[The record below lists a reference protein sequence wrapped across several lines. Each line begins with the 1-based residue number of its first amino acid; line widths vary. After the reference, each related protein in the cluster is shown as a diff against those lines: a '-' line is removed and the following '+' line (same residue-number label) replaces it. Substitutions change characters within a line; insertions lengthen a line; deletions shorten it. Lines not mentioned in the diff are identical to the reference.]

1 MAIAHRF
8 TGTAA
13 NGLDGAA
20 HIPTLGGTTNAG
32 DLIVIAVT
40 QKACPNYN
48 NISSPGYTLS
58 YGKANSGA
66 GAVALLT
73 KIAAGGDADP
83 SVSSSDTASGHT
95 IISQCAV
102 FSGTLDTV
110 TGIIAHSNS
119 AETVTATSI
128 TMPALTGVTTPNTL
142 ILSIAGKSNDWNA
155 ENPIIGASD
164 ALTELGQPERTTSA
178 QAGMVWAYRIQTTAT
193 DVTTGDVTLSENSA
207 NSESIIVS
215 IKPAAEAGHPAAR
228 RRGRNIIGVE
238 GVRIY

>member
-1 MAIAHRF
+1 MTIAHRF

-13 NGLDGAA
+13 NGVSGAA

-40 QKACPNYN
+40 QKGCPDYN

-58 YGKANSGA
+58 YGKANSGG

-119 AETVTATSI
+119 AENSAAFSI
-128 TMPALTGVTTPNTL
+128 TMPTLTVTTDNTL
-142 ILSIAGKSNDWNA
+142 IVAVAGKANDWNT

-164 ALTELGQPERTTSA
+164 ALTELGQPERTSSA
-178 QAGMVWAYRIQTTAT
+178 QIGLVWAYRIQTTAT
-193 DVTTGDVTLSENSA
+193 DVTTGNVTLTENSA
-207 NSESIIVS
+207 NAESIIVS

-228 RRGRNIIGVE
+228 RLGRRIIGVDN
-238 GVRIY
+238 VRIY